1 MIYIFIFL
9 CTFSV
14 APTQSGRRA
23 EAAGEGHFG
32 EKNKIK
38 GEGGLRRH
46 KKKMPDVHCRMQKER
61 MCIRINMLNSNQL
74 QLQVFFW
81 RLCLLRPAAC
91 GRVWRCTASA
101 ARRWRVHLRSGSL
114 LRPCGGLF
122 LLGVWV
128 KKEKKK
134 EQSRWKHTAGF
145 LGRTD
150 GTAGSSTRHPDDG
163 ER

>member
-1 MIYIFIFL
+1 M
-9 CTFSV
+9 
-14 APTQSGRRA
+14 
-23 EAAGEGHFG
+23 EK
-32 EKNKIK
+32 KNKIK

-46 KKKMPDVHCRMQKER
+46 KR
-61 MCIRINMLNSNQL
+61 
-74 QLQVFFW
+74 
-81 RLCLLRPAAC
+81 
-91 GRVWRCTASA
+91 
-101 ARRWRVHLRSGSL
+101 GS
-114 LRPCGGLF
+114 GGLF